1 MSESEQTP
9 PPPERPHAGPPYQGH
24 GPAPYQPP
32 APVPPPAPPG
42 WAPYQQT
49 APYPLPEHAQPAAAP
64 PPQHYM
70 HAPPAAPGEAGK
82 TVQTVGYVMAGAS
95 LVIPILGLA
104 GLVLGIITATKPN
117 RGGHG
122 AAIICLSLVLGLL
135 AAFFWSGVYS
145 DGSY

>member
-1 MSESEQTP
+1 MSKPEKRLS
-9 PPPERPHAGPPYQGH
+9 PPELPQAGPPYQGH

-32 APVPPPAPPG
+32 VPVPPPAPPG
-42 WAPYQQT
+42 WAPYQQA
-49 APYPLPEHAQPAAAP
+49 APYPQPEHVQPGLPPHQYGGHMTP
-64 PPQHYM
+64 PP
-70 HAPPAAPGEAGK
+70 APGEAGK

-95 LVIPILGLA
+95 LVMPILGLA

-122 AAIICLSLVLGLL
+122 AAIICLSLALGVL
-135 AAFFWSGVYS
+135 AAFFWSGVYE